1 MKPMFV
7 TEHIEKMLRQR
18 VVFNCGSEQVLLWG
32 APKAADVE
40 EVSERLKFIT
50 AHVIDRVG
58 AELGHL
64 SHFSCFDVLALRAA
78 FGCTDPG
85 EAITLQQAMQRRL
98 RRVAQDL
105 HVDEVTAAKEYRQ
118 VALLILDV
126 TSPGR
131 PLAAASNSE
140 VWQAMLEPNVS
151 LSDLPQLS
159 AMRCL
164 HVLIRFYISIED
176 GECAV
181 ERDLGVLSKFAR
193 EHNTGSLSGELADDS
208 MLARSDPIAVGDI
221 CVGGLAVGSCPRL
234 GPKARRWAT
243 LWRAIYGARLGCYR
257 KLAQGKRRTRNGSYT
272 AAKAGAL
279 AAAEYAVAADAQ
291 HHGREEDGLTP
302 LGVRRSLLKSA
313 LGDKGKAYDNA
324 KVKHFAALTKL
335 KKTGAQ
341 PVLSRMVA
349 RLKEFKPRR
358 AGNIAQKLERIKE
371 VCYVGEV
378 GESLP
383 HPVAE
388 TQAGLKEASRRVCTP
403 TWQS

>member
-1 MKPMFV
+1 
-7 TEHIEKMLRQR
+7 
-18 VVFNCGSEQVLLWG
+18 
-32 APKAADVE
+32 
-40 EVSERLKFIT
+40 
-50 AHVIDRVG
+50 
-58 AELGHL
+58 
-64 SHFSCFDVLALRAA
+64 
-78 FGCTDPG
+78 
-85 EAITLQQAMQRRL
+85 
-98 RRVAQDL
+98 
-105 HVDEVTAAKEYRQ
+105 
-118 VALLILDV
+118 
-126 TSPGR
+126 
-131 PLAAASNSE
+131 
-140 VWQAMLEPNVS
+140 
-151 LSDLPQLS
+151 
-159 AMRCL
+159 
-164 HVLIRFYISIED
+164 
-176 GECAV
+176 
-181 ERDLGVLSKFAR
+181 
-193 EHNTGSLSGELADDS
+193 

-335 KKTGAQ
+335 KKTDAQ

-388 TQAGLKEASRRVCTP
+388 TQAGLKEASGRKRSLHADLAVVDDLGRLLDCPDDATVGHVLAIAARGLPVITRAAWVLAEGDPGRVPRASVLRHRPLAAEMKVVFKYDVHFQARAWQVLKTLEALSSPNLHYSKWKIRSPAVGGPISADADKGYEVVELIDLGDVRSWLQRHRRIRNVMGSKAWSLTQP
-403 TWQS
+403 VF